1 MKLLSNIM
9 AKCSKSGR
17 FHEGRIQMKIMS
29 MDEVDQWVNKRLDS
43 LYQQMIRE
51 DAKERLDQGKI
62 TKQEYNQ
69 RIKAIKGEG

>member
-1 MKLLSNIM
+1 
-9 AKCSKSGR
+9 
-17 FHEGRIQMKIMS
+17 MKIMS

-62 TKQEYNQ
+62 TKQEYSR